1 MAEEP
6 LYGAFGDIL
15 TLDDTE
21 KTEPRVDDFTYG
33 VYQLATQKPDVTQQ
47 DLQKTYGTSA
57 MPIFEWVTTIQTGQ
71 RKYDPNNPDDKQKL
85 EEFKK
90 IGTPPGFLTPE
101 QIEQQMIADTAIG
114 ITSTI
119 GAGAG
124 EALATGTPV
133 FEGIKSA
140 FGLTKTTSDLLNKV
154 GADRLGKSARAE
166 LQTRDLIY
174 NEALANEEIA
184 KATGNIDLF
193 KKIPVKNRID
203 ISGKGEEPVFAYKGE
218 GDIITGLETDG
229 PFKQQQVNI
238 KGNFQNYTSAT
249 LPEKADYFDR
259 VRADATATSTLG
271 ASGGAGVATFFTDL
285 LLTKGKD
292 PAKSAKKGAGA
303 AVGTYVGTVLG
314 GPIGS
319 VVGATVGASIGGR
332 VICNELRRHGM
343 MTTEDIL
350 IDYYFTQKYLTP
362 IHVNGYHIWA
372 IYIVRKMR
380 QGKSLKFWY
389 HVANHR
395 LNEVKYILGKRD
407 KPDYLG
413 KIYRFIGEKTC
424 YILGKFCKK
433 TDWSVLYNKKEI

>member
-21 KTEPRVDDFTYG
+21 KTEPKVDDFTYG
-33 VYQLATQKPDVTQQ
+33 VYQLATQKPDVSQQ

-57 MPIFEWVTTIQTGQ
+57 MPIFEWVKTIQTGE
-71 RKYDPNNPDDKQKL
+71 RKYDPNDFEDRQKL

-90 IGTPPGFLTPE
+90 LGTPPGFLTPE

-114 ITSTI
+114 LTSTI

-124 EALATGTPV
+124 KALATDTPV

-140 FGLTKTTSDLLNKV
+140 FGLSQSSADILKKTSAGNLSDPIRTAL
-154 GADRLGKSARAE
+154 DIPISAE
-166 LQTRDLIY
+166 KGGGNLIY
-174 NEALANEEIA
+174 NEALASREAA
-184 KATGNIDLF
+184 KASGNLPLYEKLQEQRVPLGD
-193 KKIPVKNRID
+193 KDQK
-203 ISGKGEEPVFAYKGE
+203 VFAYKGD
-218 GDIITGLETDG
+218 GDTIRGVKKEEIA
-229 PFKQQQVNI
+229 NM
-238 KGNFQNYTSAT
+238 KGGFQNYTGST
-249 LPEKADYFDR
+249 LPEKSTYWDR
-259 VRADATATSTLG
+259 VKADATATSTLG

-285 LLTKGKD
+285 LLTGGKD

-319 VVGATVGASIGGR
+319 VVGATVGASVGGR

-350 IDYYFTQKYLTP
+350 LDYYFTQKYLTP
-362 IHVNGYHIWA
+362 THVNGYHIWA
-372 IYIVRKMR
+372 ISVVRKMR
-380 QGKSLKFWY
+380 QGKSVKLWY
-389 HVANHR
+389 HIANHR

-413 KIYRFIGEKTC
+413 KIYRFIGEKN
-424 YILGKFCKK
+424 L
-433 TDWSVLYNKKEI
+433 LYSW